1 MKKKLLFVIE
11 SLNCAGAEKSL
22 TTLLNLIDYSKYEVD
37 LQLFAVEGEFLEL
50 LPEEVN
56 VLSELEYFKYC
67 NKSIASCM
75 KNIFSLTNIK
85 MMLSRLH
92 YSMRIRMKDGNNAD
106 KAVMF
111 WKCCKQRFET
121 SLKQYDVAIAYAQ
134 GTPTFYVVDKVNAK
148 KKIAWVNTVYR
159 PEGKTKQYNI
169 KEYKKYDTINCVSD
183 AVAELFREDF
193 SELKDKVSIIY
204 DIMDKDFILKMAN
217 MKSDAKEDMQK
228 GKYKLLTIGR
238 LDPNKGYDI
247 AIEAARFLKEKNI
260 DFCWYVLGKGEEYSK
275 IKELIKE
282 NELEKYFILLGV
294 RSNPYPYI
302 QEADIYIQTSRFEG
316 FGLAIAEARMLNTP
330 VVATNFEAIYHQIVH
345 EKNGLIVEMNG
356 NNVADAIIRLM
367 NDKQLYDVMVNNLQ
381 KEQKGNSKELE
392 KFYNLLGE

>member
-56 VLSELEYFKYC
+56 VLPELEYFKYC

-111 WKCCKQRFET
+111 WKCCKQRFKT

-134 GTPTFYVVDKVNAK
+134 GTPTFYVADKINAK

-193 SELKDKVSIIY
+193 SGLKNKVSIIY

-275 IKELIKE
+275 IKELIKK

-367 NDKQLYDVMVNNLQ
+367 KDKQLYDVMVNNLQ